1 MNEAY
6 VSYETAKL
14 LKEKGF
20 NGYCHVIHINNH
32 NSLIGKVISNSE
44 LTTTHEYKFCKDQEN
59 CITIPTQQ
67 MACRW
72 LREVYNIFIG
82 VDIGGDIDGK
92 FGYMPFI
99 HILDNLSCPDGKY
112 VPQADADDI
121 CDFTP
126 QIYEEAVEFALLY
139 ALKNLI

>member
-1 MNEAY
+1 MKDAY
-6 VSYETAKL
+6 VKIETAQL

-20 NGYCHVIHINNH
+20 DWEVRSLYGNYQQDLGFSSWSNNY
-32 NSLIGKVISNSE
+32 NAYDDLVSA
-44 LTTTHEYKFCKDQEN
+44 
-59 CITIPTQQ
+59 PTQQ

-72 LREVYNIFIG
+72 LREVHNIFIG
-82 VDIGGDIDGK
+82 VGIGEDLDGE

-112 VPQADADDI
+112 VPDVDADDI
-121 CDFTP
+121 CNLTP
-126 QIYEEAVEFALLY
+126 QTYEDAVEFALEY